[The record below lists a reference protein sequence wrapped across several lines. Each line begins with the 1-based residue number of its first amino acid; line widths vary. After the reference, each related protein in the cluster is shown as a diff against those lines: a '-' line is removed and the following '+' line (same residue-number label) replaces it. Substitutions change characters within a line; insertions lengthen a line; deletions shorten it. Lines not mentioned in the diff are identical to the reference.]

1 MKSDQSCLPVSVCVK
16 NHVRPATAAATAAT
30 PSNIGFA
37 AINPVNDVH
46 PVESLPARVDAKPPA
61 FSAIPPK
68 PVAAVLIALPP
79 SPNLPAREAKP
90 PATSLNVWPISMP
103 FWSVLPMP
111 VVSPP
116 NATVPKTTLVAMSC
130 CSGVRDL
137 YQSLTP
143 SSAGVTFSSKV
154 VPSSSAFSLKG
165 MAASPA
171 SAIFWFSSA
180 SLDTSRQCCRKGHRV
195 SA

>member
-1 MKSDQSCLPVSVCVK
+1 
-16 NHVRPATAAATAAT
+16 
-30 PSNIGFA
+30 
-37 AINPVNDVH
+37 
-46 PVESLPARVDAKPPA
+46 
-61 FSAIPPK
+61 
-68 PVAAVLIALPP
+68 
-79 SPNLPAREAKP
+79 
-90 PATSLNVWPISMP
+90 
-103 FWSVLPMP
+103 MP

-137 YQSLTP
+137 YQSETL
-143 SSAGVTFSSKV
+143 SSAGVTFSSRV

-180 SLDTSRQCCRKGHRV
+180 CASRV
-195 SA
+195 SSIVLLVSWYVSPMLP